1 MALFNHKLI
10 QKVTALIH
18 EQQQSLR
25 TALGQPPLPEE
36 VTRLDEPS
44 PLHSDLHLLIQ
55 VANGEYSRTHA
66 TAKAVER
73 IELALQNLLALLLGN
88 PLHYPVTIPDDFW
101 QTEIGIL
108 VSRVRWWISADDL
121 ITISNAAALA
131 FGENTQANR
140 MRITRA
146 MDKGQLAW
154 IPDPSMMNPQQNK
167 RVLRPQVEQL
177 RDQRQLPE

>member
-1 MALFNHKLI
+1 MALFNDKLV
-10 QKVTALIH
+10 QKITALV
-18 EQQQSLR
+18 QQQQQALS
-25 TALGQPPLPEE
+25 TALGQSYTPGN
-36 VTRLDEPS
+36 VTRIDEQS
-44 PLHSDLHLLIQ
+44 PLQSDLHLLIQ
-55 VANGEYSRTHA
+55 VANGEYARTHA
-66 TAKAVER
+66 AAAGVQR
-73 IELALQNLLALLLGN
+73 VELALQNLLALLLGN
-88 PLHYPVTIPDDFW
+88 PLHYSVTIPDDFW

-108 VSRVRWWISADDL
+108 VSRVRWWISIDEL

-146 MDKGQLAW
+146 MDKGLLAW